1 LPIDPIGGTSSP
13 LLIDEE
19 PQRLPEDQQGLNRHQ
34 LLYIHITQSDGDGVP
49 HNRSQ
54 ELMTPAVQL
63 LRQGFVREACPV
75 GGFFCAHS
83 RERREKVMDNIWFQ
97 SALWMALALLAA
109 MGSFFITISA
119 ALFEIMIGAVA
130 GNTVGLPLT
139 DWINYIAS
147 FGAVVLT
154 FLAGTDIDPHVIKRN
169 FGSSVTIGLM
179 GFFAPYLG
187 CLLFAR
193 YGLGWPWPQ
202 AQIAGIALST
212 TSVAVVYAV
221 MVETGYNRT
230 ELGKIILAACFIND
244 IGTVLALGLIFANY
258 NLYLLLF
265 VTVTIL
271 AVAVL
276 PCIVS
281 WLFKR
286 IGGRAS
292 EPEIKFLFL
301 VLFAL
306 GGLAT
311 LGKSEAVLPA
321 YLVGMALAPFF
332 VGQKELQFRLR
343 AICFAFLTPFYF
355 LKAGSLIEAH
365 ALAAGAGFI
374 ALFLAIKMV
383 TKFAGI
389 LPLTRYFAF
398 GRREGMYTTMMMST
412 GLTFGSISALF
423 GLTNNIIDQFQYTI
437 LLTAVIGSAVVPTV
451 IAQVWFQPRFEQ
463 LEEDA

>member
-1 LPIDPIGGTSSP
+1 
-13 LLIDEE
+13 
-19 PQRLPEDQQGLNRHQ
+19 
-34 LLYIHITQSDGDGVP
+34 
-49 HNRSQ
+49 
-54 ELMTPAVQL
+54 
-63 LRQGFVREACPV
+63 
-75 GGFFCAHS
+75 
-83 RERREKVMDNIWFQ
+83 MDNIWLQ
-97 SALWMALALLAA
+97 SALWMALAFVAA
-109 MGSFFITISA
+109 LGSLWITISA
-119 ALFEIMIGAVA
+119 ALFEIIVGAIA

-139 DWINYIAS
+139 PWINYIAS

-154 FLAGTDIDPHVIKRN
+154 FLAGTDIDPHVVKKH

-179 GFFAPYLG
+179 GFFAPYFG
-187 CLLFAR
+187 CLLLAH

-202 AQIAGIALST
+202 AQIGGIALST

-265 VTVTIL
+265 AVITIVVVGL
-271 AVAVL
+271 L
-276 PCIVS
+276 PWIVPR
-281 WLFKR
+281 LFAM
-286 IGGRAS
+286 IGKRAS

-301 VLFAL
+301 VLFFL
-306 GGLAT
+306 GGLAN

-332 VGQKELQFRLR
+332 MGQRELQRRMR

-355 LKAGSLIEAH
+355 LNAGSLIEAKE
-365 ALAAGAGFI
+365 LVTGAGLI
-374 ALFLAIKMV
+374 VLFLGMKMA
-383 TKFAGI
+383 TKFFGI
-389 LPLTRYFAF
+389 LPLTRYFKF
-398 GRREGMYTTMMMST
+398 KPGEGMYTTLMMST

-423 GLTNNIIDQFQYTI
+423 GLTNHIIDQTQYTV
-437 LLTAVIGSAVVPTV
+437 LLTAVIGSAVVPTL
-451 IAQVWFQPRFEQ
+451 IAQVWFQPHFEP

>member
-1 LPIDPIGGTSSP
+1 
-13 LLIDEE
+13 
-19 PQRLPEDQQGLNRHQ
+19 
-34 LLYIHITQSDGDGVP
+34 
-49 HNRSQ
+49 
-54 ELMTPAVQL
+54 
-63 LRQGFVREACPV
+63 
-75 GGFFCAHS
+75 
-83 RERREKVMDNIWFQ
+83 MDNIWFQ
-97 SALWMALALLAA
+97 SALWMALALGAA
-109 MGSFFITISA
+109 AGSLYVTISA
-119 ALFEIMIGAVA
+119 ALFEIVVGAVA

-139 DWINYIAS
+139 PWIDYIAS

-154 FLAGTDIDPHVIKRN
+154 FLAGTDIDPHVGKRN

-187 CLLFAR
+187 CLLLAR

-244 IGTVLALGLIFANY
+244 IGTVLALGLVFANY
-258 NLYLLLF
+258 NIYLVLF
-265 VTVTIL
+265 VIVTI
-271 AVAVL
+271 AAMAVL
-276 PCIVS
+276 PWIVP
-281 WLFKR
+281 WLFER
-286 IGGRAS
+286 IAGRAS

-301 VLFAL
+301 ILFGL
-306 GGLAT
+306 GGLAN

-332 VGQKELQFRLR
+332 IGQRELQRRMR

-355 LKAGSLIEAH
+355 LKAGSLIEAR
-365 ALAAGAGFI
+365 ALIAGAGLI
-374 ALFLAIKMV
+374 TLFLAMKMA

-389 LPLTRYFAF
+389 LPLTRYFKF
-398 GRREGMYTTMMMST
+398 VPREGMYTTMMMST

-423 GLTNNIIDQFQYTI
+423 GLTNHIIDQNQYTI
-437 LLTAVIGSAVVPTV
+437 LLTAVIGSAVVPTL
-451 IAQVWFQPRFEQ
+451 IAQVWFHPHFEP